1 MGGVYA
7 YVLFFK
13 WIKTNKFVYLNK
25 KNIAQ
30 MRVCVPYK
38 NWNKFQTA
46 SEKMYK
52 FAPVEN
58 G

>member
-1 MGGVYA
+1 
-7 YVLFFK
+7 
-13 WIKTNKFVYLNK
+13 
-25 KNIAQ
+25 

-58 G
+58 R